1 MAYLTHVFG
10 NTDVE
15 ITEDERIILVEP
27 EFLHGLL
34 PLLIATPERVQGK
47 YIFHLL
53 QKKTF
58 SRKTANLAS
67 NVTLTPFWSHH
78 LLISTT

>member
-47 YIFHLL
+47 YIDRVPF
-53 QKKTF
+53 F
-58 SRKTANLAS
+58 SSSTKH
-67 NVTLTPFWSHH
+67 PFSQI
-78 LLISTT
+78 LKI

>member
-15 ITEDERIILVEP
+15 ITEDERIILIEP

-34 PLLIATPERVQGK
+34 PLLIATPERVQGTQN
-47 YIFHLL
+47 ILD
-53 QKKTF
+53 
-58 SRKTANLAS
+58 
-67 NVTLTPFWSHH
+67 LTGGWMTKFV
-78 LLISTT
+78 LKEQST